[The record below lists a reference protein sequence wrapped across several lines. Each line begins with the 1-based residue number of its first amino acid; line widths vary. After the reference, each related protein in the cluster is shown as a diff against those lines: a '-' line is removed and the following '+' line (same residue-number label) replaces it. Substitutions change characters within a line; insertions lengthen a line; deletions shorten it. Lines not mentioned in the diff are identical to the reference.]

1 MLPSGFASNQ
11 RQPNHKSQPG
21 GYFAVGPLNYHR
33 GQEHHHH
40 KSRRVYD
47 GCIPRNWPGV
57 LGRSVLQPKAYRR
70 AKEVE
75 RNRPAY
81 IRIVPYRRRPRAHR
95 QSSGRSGDCGNAT
108 PASDST
114 HPTTRVSGYS
124 VLHVWTVARLSD
136 HTLHSA
142 AVIYARE
149 VPASQRATIER
160 LEKTIWTTRLGPD
173 GPCSEKISSW

>member
-11 RQPNHKSQPG
+11 RQPNHKPQRG
-21 GYFAVGPLNYHR
+21 GHFALRPLDYYR
-33 GQEHHHH
+33 GQEHHYHN
-40 KSRRVYD
+40 SRHVYD

-81 IRIVPYRRRPRAHR
+81 IRIVPYRRRPRTHR
-95 QSSGRSGDCGNAT
+95 QSSGRSCDCGGDAA

-114 HPTTRVSGYS
+114 LSTTRVSGYS

-149 VPASQRATIER
+149 VPASQRATIEK
-160 LEKTIWTTRLGPD
+160 LEKTIWTTRWTPMDLA
-173 GPCSEKISSW
+173 